1 MHMLYIAEPMDR
13 YMHTDKILMEAQK
26 DDQAL
31 YCCVSSRSGCRLCCA
46 FVTQILL
53 LSLYFT
59 LSAIT
64 EIPPTGSEF
73 CRLLFCGCLT

>member
-1 MHMLYIAEPMDR
+1 MIRR
-13 YMHTDKILMEAQK
+13 YTAVFQV
-26 DDQAL
+26 AL
-31 YCCVSSRSGCRLCCA
+31 GSDCCRLCYA